1 MKVEWK
7 SHLKEWRQTGMSK
20 IGLTYAGQVKAVS
33 MDFALQMTL
42 LRFLFHW
49 LKSFTNWEKSSL
61 SHLMGQWY
69 TKKKGLD
76 SPGSFPVYTE
86 QLGECISAALSN
98 NNLGPYIYT
107 WRANSTCNN
116 VYLVHRDGIDKTA
129 MWWCVEHKYNSLA
142 SASVFKVLD
151 SFVFA

>member
-1 MKVEWK
+1 MKVDWK

-20 IGLTYAGQVKAVS
+20 MGLTYAGQVKAVS

-69 TKKKGLD
+69 TKKRVLTLPAA
-76 SPGSFPVYTE
+76 SLYT
-86 QLGECISAALSN
+86 LSN
-98 NNLGPYIYT
+98 WVSVFLQPWVIITWVHIYT
-107 WRANSTCNN
+107 WRASSTCNN
-116 VYLVHRDGIDKTA
+116 VYLVHHDGIDKTGI
-129 MWWCVEHKYNSLA
+129 WWCVEHKYNYLA
-142 SASVFKVLD
+142 STSVFKVLD